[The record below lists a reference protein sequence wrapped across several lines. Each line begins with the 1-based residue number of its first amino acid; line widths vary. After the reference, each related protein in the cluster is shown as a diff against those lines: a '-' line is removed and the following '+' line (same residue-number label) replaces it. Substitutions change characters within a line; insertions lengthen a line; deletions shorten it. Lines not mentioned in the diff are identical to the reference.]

1 MLGPV
6 TIIAVL
12 SGQLKLGVYGFGM
25 VVLCQSIWFIT
36 VGVLRFR
43 GGAAEFAGAAP
54 QLEIPRK

>member
-1 MLGPV
+1 
-6 TIIAVL
+6 
-12 SGQLKLGVYGFGM
+12 
-25 VVLCQSIWFIT
+25 VLCQSIWFIT